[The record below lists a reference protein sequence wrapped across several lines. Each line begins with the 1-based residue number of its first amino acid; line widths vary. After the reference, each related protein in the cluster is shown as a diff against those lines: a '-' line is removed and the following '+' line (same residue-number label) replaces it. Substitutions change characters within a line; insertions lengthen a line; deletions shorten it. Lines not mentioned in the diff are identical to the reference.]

1 VAGLD
6 LSLLTPADA
15 RVALASFPRRY
26 RAELAPGPDDDQATD
41 RAEGQAAR
49 YGPDGVSA
57 LDVVSD
63 VTRTWGLLSHE
74 LRRVQTLERPTLHPA
89 ALDASARHW
98 DTPAPDSIDEAL
110 TLLGHEADALSD
122 AIRAYPT
129 ADDWARP
136 ARAAGGAAA
145 TALDLV
151 REGVRVG
158 SDGLAR
164 VAQILAAVRA
174 S

>member
-15 RVALASFPRRY
+15 LVALASFPRRY
-26 RAELAPGPDDDQATD
+26 RAELNPLPDDEQAAD
-41 RAEGQAAR
+41 RADEQAGR
-49 YGPDGVSA
+49 LGPEGVSA

-74 LRRVQTLERPTLHPA
+74 LRRVQTLDQPTLHPA
-89 ALDASARHW
+89 ALDGSARHW

-110 TLLGHEADALSD
+110 VLLGHEADALAD
-122 AIRAYPT
+122 AIRSYPT
-129 ADDWARP
+129 ADDWAR
-136 ARAAGGAAA
+136 RAHAPGGASA

-158 SDGLAR
+158 SEGLGR
-164 VAQILAAVRA
+164 VAEILAAVRRR
-174 S
+174 